1 MDHGQP
7 PTSPI
12 KHVSQ
17 SSRSPALKQSSSYQ
31 APGINLLSKSQIQIW
46 VKEKPLPA
54 PPPQQEESGIDR
66 HKPIARVKAHTLG
79 ATSRQE
85 PKPNDS
91 LANRVAAHDG
101 HTRTNSHD
109 NVSSCISSAEGK
121 RCKERIKGPGLP
133 PSLANKKSTLANK
146 ELPRHHAGVTSGVRR
161 TGSSIANSS
170 APSTSSAPGP
180 EYHVRCS
187 TCRHKCFPSTMPLAE
202 YNPCDLTKDLRPG
215 IRLPCPLG
223 HVYCIRCLRSFID
236 TVQNRVALGKSIS
249 APGCYQCAIRGYPDW
264 RMPMDIL
271 GRMFLPYESFRWG
284 KKDSLKGIQNDL
296 AFSGAPSSA
305 QNRLVSDQDLR
316 CGICMD
322 PFKPMECPNGEP
334 WPKSDSVDHADLRP
348 GLILPCP
355 GRHRYCMVCISTYIE
370 VELKKGSDGKTVFP
384 MRCPECPPRTWSI
397 PELVAER
404 VLTAEVLEAWHFQK
418 LLDSIVKIYCPYP
431 DCSAL
436 VEVPHSE
443 DLHEATCPACQR
455 VVCAKCRVPWH
466 NGFSCEDYYRRN
478 NADRLTYELARR
490 AGWRRCPRCKMIV
503 ERSSGCA
510 HMSCRCGHHFCYRC
524 GSDYMGGTC
533 QRGSECRENPDPSLT
548 PHLTRRHP
556 GHSGIPQNISVTPV
570 ATAAPFRH
578 QGQHIRALSVDARPR
593 PLTPVRPPQI
603 PSSSGGRHRRP
614 LIDKALPHVPNMRRP
629 LRKLDR

>member
-91 LANRVAAHDG
+91 LANCVAAHDG

-121 RCKERIKGPGLP
+121 KCKERIKGPGLP
-133 PSLANKKSTLANK
+133 PSLANKKSTSANK

-236 TVQNRVALGKSIS
+236 TVQKRVALGKSIS

-271 GRMFLPYESFRWG
+271 GRTFLPYESFRWG
-284 KKDSLKGIQNDL
+284 KKDPLKGIQNDL

-305 QNRLVSDQDLR
+305 QNRL
-316 CGICMD
+316 G
-322 PFKPMECPNGEP
+322 
-334 WPKSDSVDHADLRP
+334 
-348 GLILPCP
+348 
-355 GRHRYCMVCISTYIE
+355 
-370 VELKKGSDGKTVFP
+370 
-384 MRCPECPPRTWSI
+384 
-397 PELVAER
+397 
-404 VLTAEVLEAWHFQK
+404 
-418 LLDSIVKIYCPYP
+418 
-431 DCSAL
+431 
-436 VEVPHSE
+436 
-443 DLHEATCPACQR
+443 
-455 VVCAKCRVPWH
+455 
-466 NGFSCEDYYRRN
+466 RN

-548 PHLTRRHP
+548 PHLTLRHP

-570 ATAAPFRH
+570 AAAAPFRH

-603 PSSSGGRHRRP
+603 PSSNGGRHRRP
-614 LIDKALPHVPNMRRP
+614 LIDKALPHVPIMRRP
-629 LRKLDR
+629 LPIAPQTPVSVNTIAMRDVEWEY